1 MIRPYQLEGIEMEEV
16 KQQKYQIYPMYLN
29 GKWVGN
35 DYEVFTEIINPATKE
50 VVGAVPT
57 GGAYEAKIAV
67 EAAYKAFQTWSK
79 KTADERYQLLMK
91 WYYLIEENKHEIA
104 RIMTIEQGKPLKE
117 ALGEVI
123 YANGFISWYAE
134 EGKRIYGETIP
145 ASHPNKRILVRKE
158 PVGVI
163 AAITPWNFP
172 AAMITRKVAPALAA
186 GCTAVIKPAN
196 QTPLTALKMAELA
209 HEAGIPDGVLNV
221 ITGRSSEIG
230 EVWLKDSRVRKIT
243 FTGSTEVGKT
253 LMRGAAENVKKVSLE
268 LGGNAPFIVMDDAN
282 LAKAAVGL
290 VQSKFRNAGQTCIC
304 TNRVFVQEVV
314 AEQFIKLF
322 QIELEKLKVGNGLE
336 EGTDIGPLIDKAAYK
351 KVEGLVHDALK
362 KGGKITYSGLKPA
375 VGNGYFYAPTILTN
389 INDDMECMK
398 DEIFGPLAPIST
410 FKTEEEVIARANDS
424 SYGLAAYVFTE
435 NLSRSFRITEQ
446 LEYGIIGLNDALP
459 SAVQV
464 PFGGYKE
471 SGLGREGGHYGIEE
485 FLEVKYI
492 SIGLDLL

>member
-1 MIRPYQLEGIEMEEV
+1 MDIV
-16 KQQKYQIYPMYLN
+16 TQKYQIYPMYLD

-35 DYEVFTEIINPATKE
+35 DFDVFTEIINPATKE
-50 VVGAVPT
+50 VLGAVPT
-57 GGAYEAKIAV
+57 GGAFEAEQAV
-67 EAAYKAFQTWSK
+67 DAADKAFKTWSK
-79 KTADERYQLLMK
+79 KTADERYQLMMK
-91 WYYLIEENKHEIA
+91 WYQLIDENKHEIA
-104 RIMTIEQGKPLKE
+104 RIMTMEQGKPLKE
-117 ALGEVI
+117 ALGEVQ

-158 PVGVI
+158 PVGVV

-186 GCTAVIKPAN
+186 GCTCVVKPAN
-196 QTPLTALKMAELA
+196 QTPLTALKMVELA
-209 HEAGIPDGVLNV
+209 HEAGIPNGVINV
-221 ITGRSSEIG
+221 ITGRSAEIG
-230 EVWLKDSRVRKIT
+230 ETWLKDPRVTKIT

-282 LAKAAVGL
+282 LAKAAEGL
-290 VQSKFRNAGQTCIC
+290 VHSKFRNAGQTCIC
-304 TNRVFVQEVV
+304 TNRVYVQEGI
-314 AEQFIKLF
+314 ADRFIELF
-322 QIELEKLKVGNGLE
+322 QAELEKLKVGNGLE

-351 KVEGLVHDALK
+351 KVESLVNDAVK
-362 KGGKITYSGLKPA
+362 KGGIVTYSGLKPA
-375 VGNGYFYAPTILTN
+375 EENGYFYAPTILTA
-389 INDDMECMK
+389 IHDDMDCMK

-410 FKTEEEVIARANDS
+410 FKSEEEVIERANNS
-424 SYGLAAYVFTE
+424 RFGLAAYVYTE

-471 SGLGREGGHYGIEE
+471 SGLGREGGHFGIEE

-492 SIGLDLL
+492 SIGLDI